1 MQIGSNIH
9 TLSQPT
15 KITPSNL
22 EHNTISSTK
31 LESKKVN
38 DPIKFDIRSSEKEMK
53 QVFLYGLYLKCYKR
67 LVKKKKHKI
76 IQFKIQM
83 RLKKQVRLD

>member
-15 KITPSNL
+15 KITSSTL

-31 LESKKVN
+31 
-38 DPIKFDIRSSEKEMK
+38 
-53 QVFLYGLYLKCYKR
+53 
-67 LVKKKKHKI
+67 
-76 IQFKIQM
+76 
-83 RLKKQVRLD
+83 

>member
-31 LESKKVN
+31 LEDKKSNLIFVH
-38 DPIKFDIRSSEKEMK
+38 
-53 QVFLYGLYLKCYKR
+53 L
-67 LVKKKKHKI
+67 KKK
-76 IQFKIQM
+76 
-83 RLKKQVRLD
+83 

>member
-22 EHNTISSTK
+22 EHN
-31 LESKKVN
+31 
-38 DPIKFDIRSSEKEMK
+38 
-53 QVFLYGLYLKCYKR
+53 
-67 LVKKKKHKI
+67 
-76 IQFKIQM
+76 
-83 RLKKQVRLD
+83 

>member
-1 MQIGSNIH
+1 MQIRSNIH

-31 LESKKVN
+31 LEDKNQMIPSNLIFVH
-38 DPIKFDIRSSEKEMK
+38 
-53 QVFLYGLYLKCYKR
+53 LKR
-67 LVKKKKHKI
+67 
-76 IQFKIQM
+76 
-83 RLKKQVRLD
+83 DETT

>member
-1 MQIGSNIH
+1 MQIRSNIH

-31 LESKKVN
+31 LEDKN
-38 DPIKFDIRSSEKEMK
+38 
-53 QVFLYGLYLKCYKR
+53 
-67 LVKKKKHKI
+67 
-76 IQFKIQM
+76 QM
-83 RLKKQVRLD
+83 IPSNLIFVHLKKRRNNLSINLMN